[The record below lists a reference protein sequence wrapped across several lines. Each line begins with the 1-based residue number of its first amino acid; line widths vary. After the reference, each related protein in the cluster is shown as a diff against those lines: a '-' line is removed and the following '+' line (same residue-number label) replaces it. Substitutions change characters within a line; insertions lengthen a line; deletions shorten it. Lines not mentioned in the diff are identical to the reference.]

1 MTKPI
6 SCLFVDDNSPIY
18 VPFLS
23 RAFNG
28 SHIELTVAN
37 SGQNAVVLWNEKQF
51 DVTVMD
57 YHMPGMN
64 GDEAT
69 IKILEIYSTAW
80 IVGFTSAADDEQ
92 IVKKCKVAG
101 MRDVL
106 PKDTAK
112 VVTYIKE
119 KVGKR

>member
-37 SGQNAVVLWNEKQF
+37 SGKSAVVLWNEKQF

-57 YHMPGMN
+57 YQMPEMN

-69 IKILEIYSTAW
+69 KKILEIYALAW
-80 IVGFTSAADDEQ
+80 IIGFTSDADNIDVVE
-92 IVKKCKVAG
+92 KCKAAG